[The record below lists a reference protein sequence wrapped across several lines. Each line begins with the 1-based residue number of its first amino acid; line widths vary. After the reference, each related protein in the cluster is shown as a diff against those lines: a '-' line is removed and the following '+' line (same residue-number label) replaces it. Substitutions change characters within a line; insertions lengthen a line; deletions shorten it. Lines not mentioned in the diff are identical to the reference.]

1 MTPLVP
7 RLRRSATTLLR
18 ERILLATHVR
28 VAVIGG
34 GVVGCSV
41 LYHLAKRGWTDV
53 ALLERAE
60 LTSGST
66 WHAAGGMHTLNGDPS
81 VAALQRYT
89 IELYKEL
96 EKIEGSACGVH
107 RPGCI
112 YLASTDQQVDFFRSE
127 RAKARV
133 LGLELDFI
141 GLGEAKRLNPLL
153 DMSFFKSAMFDPND
167 GYVDPSGVT
176 QALAQGARQLG
187 ATIVRHCPV
196 QAVRR
201 RAGGEWELQ
210 TPGGAYVA
218 DYVVNA
224 AGLWAREVG
233 RLFGA
238 ELPIVP
244 MEHQY
249 LITNAI
255 PELAALGFEIPVG
268 VDFLGANYF
277 RQERDSL
284 LLGTYEQD
292 CRHWALDG
300 TPPDFGVELLNP
312 DLERLGEELQK
323 AMERIPALATAGV
336 KRVVNGGMV
345 FSPDGNPIV
354 GPLPGLPTAF
364 VAAGCMAGF
373 SQSGG
378 VGLAVANW
386 IVDGE
391 PGMDAFAMDIARYG
405 PFATTPYVLAK
416 TRENYRRRFIIAC
429 PNEELSAAR
438 PCYTS
443 PLFDCLREQG
453 ALFGQVAGWEVP
465 LWFARDRAD
474 ARETPT
480 FRRSDA
486 FARVGEECRAVR
498 QQVGLFDASS
508 YSKIEVTGA
517 HAALWLDRIIA
528 NQVPAVG
535 RLAISPMLTPTGR
548 VLGDVSVLRT
558 DEDRILI
565 IGSPA
570 AETVYLRWLKQHAA
584 SGITIRSVSHQFAGV
599 SLSGPHS
606 RDILAMLT
614 SADVSATG
622 LPFLRLKHMTI
633 GLAATLVA
641 RVSYT
646 GELGYEVYTDPASAR
661 PVYEAIHEA
670 GRRWGLRNF
679 GVRALNS
686 LRLEKAYGAWG
697 REYSQDV
704 GPDAAGLGHL
714 VRRNKGSF
722 IGRDALPEAAQP
734 PSRRLTLLQIDT
746 TDVDCAGGEAVL
758 FEGAAIA
765 RLTSGAHSYSFNCGL
780 GLAYLPAADAGD
792 RLEVEILGTRHRARP
807 LVDAPYD
814 PRGRRL
820 RS

>member
-1 MTPLVP
+1 
-7 RLRRSATTLLR
+7 
-18 ERILLATHVR
+18 LATHVR

-41 LYHLAKRGWTDV
+41 LYHLAKRGCTDV
-53 ALLERAE
+53 VLLERAE

-66 WHAAGGMHTLNGDPS
+66 WHAAGGMHTLNGDPN

-96 EKIEGSACGVH
+96 EKIEGAECGVH

-127 RAKARV
+127 RAKAKV
-133 LGLELDFI
+133 LGLDLDFI
-141 GLGEAKRLNPLL
+141 GLDEAKRLNPLL

-176 QALAQGARQLG
+176 QALAQGARQFG

-196 QAVRR
+196 EAVRQR
-201 RAGGEWELQ
+201 PNGEWELQ
-210 TPGGAYVA
+210 TPTGSYVA
-218 DYVVNA
+218 EYVVNA

-238 ELPIVP
+238 DLPIVP

-249 LITNAI
+249 LITNDI
-255 PELAALGFEIPVG
+255 PELVALGFEIPVG

-277 RQERDSL
+277 RQERNGL

-292 CRHWALDG
+292 CRHWAVDG
-300 TPPDFGVELLNP
+300 TPPDYGVELLSP

-323 AMERIPALATAGV
+323 AMERIPALTAAGV

-386 IVDGE
+386 IIDGE
-391 PGMDAFAMDIARYG
+391 PGMDAFAMDVARYG
-405 PFATTPYVLAK
+405 AFATTLYVLAK
-416 TRENYRRRFIIAC
+416 TRENYRRRFIVSC
-429 PNEELSAAR
+429 PNEELLAAR

-453 ALFGQVAGWEVP
+453 ALFGQAAGWEVP
-465 LWFARDRAD
+465 LWFAQDRTG
-474 ARETPT
+474 ARESPT
-480 FRRSDA
+480 FHRSDS
-486 FARVGEECRAVR
+486 FAPVGEECRAVR
-498 QQVGLFDASS
+498 QQAGLFDASS

-517 HAALWLDRIIA
+517 NAAAWLDHIIA
-528 NQVPAVG
+528 NRVPAVG
-535 RLAISPMLTPTGR
+535 RLAISPMLTPSGR
-548 VLGDVSVLRT
+548 LLGDVSVLRT

-565 IGSPA
+565 IGSPT
-570 AETVYLRWLKQHAA
+570 AETVYLRWLGQHAV
-584 SGITIRSVSHQFAGV
+584 SGITIRSVSRQFAGV

-606 RDILAMLT
+606 RDILAT
-614 SADVSATG
+614 ITGTDVSATG
-622 LPFLRLKHMTI
+622 LPFLRLQRMTI
-633 GLAATLVA
+633 GLAQTLVA
-641 RVSYT
+641 RVSFT
-646 GELGYEVYTDPASAR
+646 GELGYELYTDPSCAR
-661 PVYEAIHEA
+661 QVYEQVHEA
-670 GRRWGLRNF
+670 GRHWGLRNF
-679 GVRALNS
+679 GVRALNC

-704 GPDAAGLGHL
+704 GPAAAGLNHL
-714 VRRNKGSF
+714 IWRDKGSF
-722 IGRDALPEAAQP
+722 IGRDMLAEPEGQ
-734 PSRRLTLLQIDT
+734 PSRRLTLLRIDT
-746 TDVDCAGGEAVL
+746 ADTDCAGGEAVL
-758 FEGAAIA
+758 LDGAAVA
-765 RLTSGAHSYSFNCGL
+765 RLTSGAHSYTFSCGL
-780 GLAYLPAADAGD
+780 GLAYLPAHDARDG
-792 RLEVEILGTRHRARP
+792 LEVEILGERHRARR
-807 LVDAPYD
+807 LLEAPYD
-814 PRGRRL
+814 PKGHRL
-820 RS
+820 RT